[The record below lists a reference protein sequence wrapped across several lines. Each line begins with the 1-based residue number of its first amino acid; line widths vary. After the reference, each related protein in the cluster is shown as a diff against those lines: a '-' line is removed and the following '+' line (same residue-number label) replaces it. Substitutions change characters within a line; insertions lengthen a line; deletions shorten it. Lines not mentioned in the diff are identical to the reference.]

1 MTPITPKT
9 ELYRIFISPSEE
21 IILVDHRIKAPKTC
35 VPYEYID
42 TTLQISFNNKDSE
55 EKHYRK
61 LIRILKKYKE
71 AK

>member
-55 EKHYRK
+55 EK
-61 LIRILKKYKE
+61 
-71 AK
+71 